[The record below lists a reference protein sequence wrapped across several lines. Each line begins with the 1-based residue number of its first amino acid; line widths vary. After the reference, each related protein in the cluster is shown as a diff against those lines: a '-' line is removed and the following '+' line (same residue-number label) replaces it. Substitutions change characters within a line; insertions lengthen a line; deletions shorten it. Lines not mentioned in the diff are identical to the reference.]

1 MSERNSSPEIVV
13 KPTKDNQLKA
23 AHNTKRPVASHQPQR
38 RGQGRP
44 KPADDQYRTPE
55 IYNQS
60 FPVSIADQLQDCFF
74 MIFC

>member
-1 MSERNSSPEIVV
+1 MSKRNSSPEIVV
-13 KPTKDNQLKA
+13 KPTNDIRVKA
-23 AHNTKRPVASHQPQR
+23 ADNSKRPHQPQR

-44 KPADDQYRTPE
+44 KPADDHYRTPE

-60 FPVSIADQLQDCFF
+60 FPVSIADQLHVQDCFF